1 MKKFTT
7 ISIATVLTVV
17 GCSASVSKASSDDV
31 MTNATSVTPVP
42 KTKPSSANNPMLKKA
57 NAFRDK
63 QVRNHARMTSVVKYL
78 KTRVNKTS
86 YVFSGSTPYGWDCSG
101 MVRWAYARFGLDIPH
116 SANKQAHLGSRVSHP
131 VPGDIVVFAYAG
143 STNFYHS
150 AIYIG
155 DGKIVHAHQQRKT
168 TVIEPLSIY
177 KRSQIRFVRIV
188 EQANWLH

>member
-7 ISIATVLTVV
+7 ISLATVLTVV
-17 GCSASVSKASSDDV
+17 GCSASISKATSDDV

-86 YVFSGSTPYGWDCSG
+86 YVFSGSSPYGWDCSG

-116 SANKQAHLGSRVSHP
+116 SANKQGHLGTRVSKP
-131 VPGDIVVFAYAG
+131 NVGDIVVMAYAG

-168 TVIEPLSIY
+168 TVIEPLSNY

>member
-17 GCSASVSKASSDDV
+17 GCSASVSQATSDDV
-31 MTNATSVTPVP
+31 MTNATSATPVL
-42 KTKPSSANNPMLKKA
+42 KAKPLSITSSISKKA
-57 NAFRDK
+57 DAFRDK
-63 QVRNHARMTSVVKYL
+63 QVRNHARMTSVLKYL

-101 MVRWAYARFGLDIPH
+101 MVRWAYAQFGLDIPH
-116 SANKQAHLGSRVSHP
+116 SANKQGHLGTRVSNP

-150 AIYIG
+150 AMYIG
-155 DGKIVHAHQQRKT
+155 DGKIVHANRARKT
-168 TVIEPLSIY
+168 TVIEPLSSY
-177 KRSQIRFVRIV
+177 KGSQIRFVRLV
-188 EQANWLH
+188 EQAAWLQ